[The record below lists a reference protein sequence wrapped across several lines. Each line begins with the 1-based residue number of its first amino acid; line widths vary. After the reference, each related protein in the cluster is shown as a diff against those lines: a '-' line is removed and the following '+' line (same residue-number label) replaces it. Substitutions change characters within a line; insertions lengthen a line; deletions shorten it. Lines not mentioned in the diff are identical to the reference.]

1 MRGERFEHL
10 PDLTEGGKLVDG
22 KDELVSDWGQ
32 YNTQSRKAAFFYNVR
47 MRSNDDV
54 IHTDT
59 LFYDTRTSLAHVTGP
74 S

>member
-1 MRGERFEHL
+1 M
-10 PDLTEGGKLVDG
+10 
-22 KDELVSDWGQ
+22 SDWGQ
-32 YNTQSRKAAFFYNVR
+32 YNTQSRKAAFFYNAR

-74 S
+74 SKIVSGDNVIHTADGYFNS